1 MLMRQTGCSLGVEQ
15 MILDSGIGEH
25 DGHEA
30 DSRSLPQ
37 LIVKVRDFI
46 LGQLAY
52 PPRDT
57 HGEGAGVRAVR

>member
-1 MLMRQTGCSLGVEQ
+1 MRQMGCSLGVEQ
-15 MILDSGIGEH
+15 IIRESGIGKH

-30 DSRSLPQ
+30 DSRSLTQ

-57 HGEGAGVRAVR
+57 HGEGAGVRGVR